1 MVKKIPSKDLQV
13 GMYIVDVDRRWV
25 EKPVFDLGI
34 VLKTQ
39 EEVENFKRL
48 FKYVWID
55 TEKSKVVPRVVE
67 EKEEDEKGPRIEEVV
82 QEDPVEFEEELEK
95 AKVVYQEAKK
105 VVKDVLSSAR
115 FGEALK
121 VEGVRRV
128 AEGVVESVL
137 RNARALA
144 SLSRLKSYDEYTFQ
158 HSVNVG
164 VLAVSLGRRVGL
176 GEEDLYKLSFGAL
189 LHDIGKMKIPDKI
202 LNKPGKLTP
211 EEFEVMKKHTI
222 LGFKILANQKGVD
235 EREILPPLEHHERV
249 SGEGY
254 PFGKRDGDISL
265 FGRICAIVDVYD
277 AITSDRVYHKGLTPY
292 EALSRMYS
300 WVDRDFDKKLFEIF
314 VKTVGI
320 YPVGSVVV
328 LSNGMIGIVE
338 KQNPNLL
345 KPVVKVVKVKG
356 NFIKPFSLD
365 LEKEDISIKKAID
378 GKEEHIDPNLFLEGE
393 GR

>member
-176 GEEDLYKLSFGAL
+176 GE
-189 LHDIGKMKIPDKI
+189 
-202 LNKPGKLTP
+202 
-211 EEFEVMKKHTI
+211 
-222 LGFKILANQKGVD
+222 
-235 EREILPPLEHHERV
+235 
-249 SGEGY
+249 
-254 PFGKRDGDISL
+254 
-265 FGRICAIVDVYD
+265 
-277 AITSDRVYHKGLTPY
+277 
-292 EALSRMYS
+292 
-300 WVDRDFDKKLFEIF
+300 
-314 VKTVGI
+314 
-320 YPVGSVVV
+320 
-328 LSNGMIGIVE
+328 
-338 KQNPNLL
+338 
-345 KPVVKVVKVKG
+345 
-356 NFIKPFSLD
+356 
-365 LEKEDISIKKAID
+365 
-378 GKEEHIDPNLFLEGE
+378 
-393 GR
+393 

>member
-1 MVKKIPSKDLQV
+1 MVRKIPSKELQV

-34 VLKTQ
+34 VLRTQ
-39 EEVENFKRL
+39 EEVENFKKL

-55 TEKSKVVPRVVE
+55 TERSKVVPREVE
-67 EKEEDEKGPRIEEVV
+67 VKEEGMPEVEEVV
-82 QEDPVEFEEELEK
+82 QEDPVEFEKELER
-95 AKVVYQEAKK
+95 AKVVYQEAKR

-121 VEGVRRV
+121 VDAVRKV
-128 AEGVVESVL
+128 AEEVVESVL
-137 RNARALA
+137 RNTRALV

-164 VLAVSLGRRVGL
+164 VLAVSLGRRAGL
-176 GEEDLYKLSFGAL
+176 KEEDLYRLSFGAL
-189 LHDIGKMKIPDKI
+189 LHDIGKMRVPERI

-222 LGFKILANQKGVD
+222 LGFKILADQEGVD
-235 EREILPPLEHHERV
+235 GGEVLPALEHHERI

-254 PFGKRDGDISL
+254 PLGKKNGAISL
-265 FGRICAIVDVYD
+265 FGRISAIVDVYD

-345 KPVVKVVKVKG
+345 RPVVKVVKVKG
-356 NFIKPFSLD
+356 NFVKPFSLD
-365 LEKEDISIKKAID
+365 LEKEGLSIEKAID
-378 GKEEHIDPNLFLEGE
+378 GREEHIDPNLFLEGE